1 MKIRLLIPFLVSVI
15 WISCDE
21 EPPPVRFTDPE
32 KPLLDTTYTG
42 IAPAPD
48 PKAILLMDITGVGC
62 SNCPDAAVLAKNIQ
76 SSNPGRVN
84 VLAVYP
90 FIFPNHPLT
99 NPFGGYDTLA
109 NSDAEGLVTNLGSIV
124 GLPTGIID
132 QIKIG
137 GSPFIAPSSW
147 AGTVSSRLPLSSPA
161 NINLSSTW
169 INADNKAR
177 LEIKVQYHQNVPAG
191 TKNLL
196 YIGITEDNIV
206 GKQAHKDSAS
216 NYAYKYKFM
225 HVLRKLITPVTGDT
239 LKANLTAGRVFE
251 KHYYINPRFNWKPA
265 NLNATVWIVDAT
277 TKEILQSAEVKL
289 KP

>member
-1 MKIRLLIPFLVSVI
+1 MNKLLLIPVLTSLI
-15 WISCDE
+15 WVSCDE

-32 KPLLDTTYTG
+32 KPLLDTVYTG

-48 PKAILLMDITGVGC
+48 PKAIMLMDITGVGC

-84 VLAVYP
+84 LLAVYP

-99 NPFGGYDTLA
+99 NPKAGYDTLA
-109 NSDAEGLVTNLGSIV
+109 NDDAEGLVTNLGSIV

-132 QIKIG
+132 QIKLG

-147 AGTVSSRLPLSSPA
+147 AGTVTSRLSQTSPA
-161 NINLSSTW
+161 NIELLSKW
-169 INADNKAR
+169 IATENKGR
-177 LEIKVQYHQNVPAG
+177 LEIKVKYHQNLPAG

-216 NYAYKYKFM
+216 GYAYKYKFS
-225 HVLRKLITPVTGDT
+225 HVLRKLLTPVTGDT
-239 LKANLTAGRVFE
+239 LKESPSAGKVFE
-251 KHYYINPRFNWKPA
+251 KHYYVKPRYNWKPD
-265 NLNATVWIVDAT
+265 NLNAMVWIVNAS